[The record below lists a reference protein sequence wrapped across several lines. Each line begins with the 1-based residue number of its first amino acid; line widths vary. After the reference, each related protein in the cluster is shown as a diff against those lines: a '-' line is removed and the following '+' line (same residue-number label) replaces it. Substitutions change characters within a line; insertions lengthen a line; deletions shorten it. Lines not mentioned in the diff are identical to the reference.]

1 MPLENFLKNIFVSP
15 PVPLGLDIGNFS
27 VKIVQIKTS
36 RFSKNRLLSFALAPI
51 KDNKSPDNVIEAIR
65 QAHKDLATD
74 STSVNT
80 SICGPNI
87 IIRYIILPSMR
98 RGDLY
103 KSLEF
108 ELEKYIPYKREDTVI
123 DCRILARL
131 PDNKII
137 VLLIGVERRLIEARV
152 SLVRSAGLEPQSI
165 NVDTLALSES
175 FGALF
180 SSRPKGVVALLDIG
194 YKMTKL
200 VVMQDGIPYFSR
212 EIETGEHNIIQIV
225 SEKMGLDLDK
235 ARDLVHNPADK
246 TNEVFAVV
254 RPELYSMLLDDL
266 LLSLEYCERDLEK
279 KVELMYL
286 TGGGSRNKILLE
298 CLGKIPDLKIGPLDT
313 LQNFKISSSKT
324 EKELEE
330 SAPLLAVAI
339 GLASGG
345 TL

>member
-1 MPLENFLKNIFVSP
+1 MPLENFLKNVFLSP
-15 PVPLGLDIGNFS
+15 PAPLGLDIGNFS
-27 VKIVQIKTS
+27 VKLAQIKRS
-36 RFSKNRLLSFALAPI
+36 RFSKDGLLSFAVAPI
-51 KDNKSPDNVIEAIR
+51 KGNKSPDDVIEAIK
-65 QAHKDLATD
+65 QAHKDLSTD
-74 STSVNT
+74 SKNVNT

-87 IIRYIILPSMR
+87 ITRYIILPSMR

-108 ELEKYIPYKREDTVI
+108 ELERYIPYKREDTVI
-123 DCRILARL
+123 DCRILAKL
-131 PDNKII
+131 PNNKMI
-137 VLLIGVERRLIEARV
+137 VLLVGVERRLIQERV
-152 SLVRSAGLEPQSI
+152 SLVRSAGLELQSI
-165 NVDTLALSES
+165 NVDTLALSET
-175 FGALF
+175 FRALF
-180 SSRPKGVVALLDIG
+180 SHLKGVIALLDIG
-194 YKMTKL
+194 YKITKL
-200 VVMQDGIPYFSR
+200 VVMQGGIPYFSR

-235 ARDLVHNPADK
+235 ARYSVYNPTDK
-246 TNEVFAVV
+246 SDEIAKIIKS
-254 RPELYSMLLDDL
+254 ELHSLLLDDL

-298 CLGKIPDLKIGPLDT
+298 SLGKIPDLKISPLDP

-339 GLASGG
+339 GLAFDG